1 MRFDYDQ
8 GDIHKTYA
16 AGRVLNSAQR
26 AVWTA
31 VIREEA
37 GARPVRCALDLG
49 CGVGR
54 MTPIVREAL
63 GAPVVGMD
71 LSERMLAAAVADPA
85 TRGARWIRASAN
97 AIPLRR
103 ESVDLI
109 WMFLVFHHLADRL
122 SVLRECAR
130 ILAEGASLIIVNS
143 TLETLDGQPWLPFF
157 PSARPIDLAR
167 IPGRAD
173 VARDARDAALA
184 LRHRVVINPVSPGLR
199 AYAERVASRTISTL
213 QLVSDEEFARGIEEF
228 RRFAAREDRGQPI
241 VDEIDVFTLRRE

>member
-8 GDIHKTYA
+8 GDIHRTYA
-16 AGRVLNSAQR
+16 AGRVLNPAQR
-26 AVWTA
+26 AVWSA

-37 GARPVRCALDLG
+37 GARSVRCALDLG

-63 GAPVVGMD
+63 GAPVIGID
-71 LSERMLAAAVADPA
+71 LSARMLAAAVADPA
-85 TRGARWIRASAN
+85 TRGTRWIRASAS
-97 AIPLRR
+97 AIPLRG

-122 SVLRECAR
+122 AVLRECAR
-130 ILAEGASLIIVNS
+130 VLAEEASLIIVNS
-143 TLETLDGQPWLPFF
+143 TLETLDGQTWLPFF
-157 PSARPIDLAR
+157 PSARAIDLAR
-167 IPGRAD
+167 IPSRAD
-173 VARDARDAALA
+173 VARDAREAGLA
-184 LRHRVVINPVSPGLR
+184 LRHRVVMNPVSSGLR